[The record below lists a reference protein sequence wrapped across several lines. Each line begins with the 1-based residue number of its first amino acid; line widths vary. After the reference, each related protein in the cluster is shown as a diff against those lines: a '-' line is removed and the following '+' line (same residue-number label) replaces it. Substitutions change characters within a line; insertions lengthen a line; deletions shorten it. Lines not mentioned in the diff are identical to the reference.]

1 MSAFLTANLPP
12 SGGLHILV
20 IFLIGII
27 VGFLSGLLGKGGS
40 ALSTPALQIFAD
52 VPAFLALAS
61 PLPSSLANSISGSWA
76 YTHEHLVNKRVVVIS
91 VIAGLP
97 ATIAGAFVSPLI
109 GGHVL
114 MLLTAVFVCGLGLS
128 FLFPLVMP
136 RGTLTP
142 APRTDRP
149 DARTTVF
156 IALAVGFLSG
166 LLANSGGVLFA
177 PLFIRVLKMP
187 TKQAMASSL
196 LVAGGLALP
205 GTLAH
210 WWLGHID
217 WWIVLLL
224 SLGSVPGAY
233 LGAKTAIR
241 MKTETL
247 EIIFGVMLCAFG
259 LYDLLYNI
267 R

>member
-149 DARTTVF
+149 D
-156 IALAVGFLSG
+156 
-166 LLANSGGVLFA
+166 
-177 PLFIRVLKMP
+177 
-187 TKQAMASSL
+187 
-196 LVAGGLALP
+196 
-205 GTLAH
+205 
-210 WWLGHID
+210 
-217 WWIVLLL
+217 
-224 SLGSVPGAY
+224 
-233 LGAKTAIR
+233 
-241 MKTETL
+241 
-247 EIIFGVMLCAFG
+247 
-259 LYDLLYNI
+259 
-267 R
+267 